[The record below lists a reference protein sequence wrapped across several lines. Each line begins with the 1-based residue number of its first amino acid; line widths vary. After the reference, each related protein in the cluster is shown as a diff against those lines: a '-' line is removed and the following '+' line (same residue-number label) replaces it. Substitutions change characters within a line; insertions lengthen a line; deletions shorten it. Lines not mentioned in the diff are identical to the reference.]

1 MKKVLALA
9 LTLVFAVVMLGC
21 DKTTSAATTTT
32 TAAPVAVEFNVD
44 GEFTAYAVSVSSNAP
59 VVTSVT
65 VTIEDGEIAGY
76 FIDCRQGKR
85 TATTVGEV
93 TTYSFAWNAMT
104 KKELGF
110 GYKMHYSTYTTWAA
124 AQTPAQTPSDAGY
137 ATWMGTADSTK
148 LEWFEQA
155 NLLEAYWLQNGLFA
169 AEVTSA
175 GKFSNVAGV
184 SVSNSSYTALAREA
198 VGLARQGKFQAIECS
213 GTDLYIA
220 WMIVDELGEVA
231 ELELDTLQA
240 TTDTAA
246 GTFVWKSFTKQEF
259 GDNYGMDEFGKQYSL
274 VGGVWTASTTV
285 NALLDWNEQAD
296 LITDYILANGWT
308 TNLQPVVDTAS
319 AARGVSLNGTAV
331 LDGFAGVTI
340 KTEHYFSVIEELFAC
355 LAE

>member
-1 MKKVLALA
+1 MKKVLAFVLS
-9 LTLVFAVVMLGC
+9 LVFVVVLLGC
-21 DKTTSAATTTT
+21 DKTTPEATTT

-44 GEFTAYAVSVSSNAP
+44 GEFTAYEVSVSNNAP

-65 VTIEDGEIAGY
+65 VTIEDGEIKSY

-85 TATTVGEV
+85 SGEAGSY
-93 TTYSFAWNAMT
+93 TFAWNAQT

-110 GYKMHYSTYTTWAA
+110 GYKMHYSTYSTWAA
-124 AQTPAQTPSDAGY
+124 AQTPAQTPTLEGY
-137 ATWMGTADSTK
+137 TAWMGTDASTK

-155 NLLEAYWLQNGLFA
+155 NLLEAYWLQNGLYS

-184 SVSNSSYTALAREA
+184 SVSNGGYTKLAREA
-198 VGLARQGKFQAIECS
+198 VALARQGKLQAIECS

-220 WMIVDELGEVA
+220 WMMVDELGEIT
-231 ELELDTLQA
+231 EIELDTLQA
-240 TTDTAA
+240 TTSATE
-246 GTFVWKSFTKQEF
+246 GTFVWKSYTKQEF
-259 GDNYGMDEFGKQYSL
+259 GDNYGMDENGKQCSL
-274 VGGVWTASTTV
+274 VGGVWTTSTTV
-285 NALLDWNEQAD
+285 NSLLDWNEQAD

-319 AARGVSLNGTAV
+319 VARGVSLNGTSV

-340 KTEHYFSVIEELFAC
+340 KTEHYFSVLEKLFAC
-355 LAE
+355 LAD

>member
-21 DKTTSAATTTT
+21 DKTTSATTVTT
-32 TAAPVAVEFNVD
+32 PAPVAVEFNVD

-93 TTYSFAWNAMT
+93 TTYSFAWNAQT

-137 ATWMGTADSTK
+137 ATWMGTAASEK

-155 NLLEAYWLQNGLFA
+155 NLLEAYWLQNGLYS

-184 SVSNSSYTALAREA
+184 TVSNSSYTALAREA
-198 VGLARQGKFQAIECS
+198 VGLARQGKFQAIDCS

-220 WMIVDELGEVA
+220 WMIVNELGEVT

-240 TTDTAA
+240 TTSTTE
-246 GTFVWKSFTKQEF
+246 GTFAWKSFTKQEF
-259 GDNYGMDEFGKQYSL
+259 GDNYGMDGTGAKYSL
-274 VGGVWTASTTV
+274 VGGVWTASATEKS
-285 NALLDWNEQAD
+285 ALEWNEQAD
-296 LITDYILANGWT
+296 LITDYILENGWNG
-308 TNLQPVVDTAS
+308 NLKPVTDTAS

-340 KTEHYFSVIEELFAC
+340 KTEHYFTVLGELFDC